1 MGPGFPRCWRIG
13 RAKAAVLPVP
23 VWAEPMISFPERAT
37 GMAWAWMGVGSLYPR
52 STTAWRTEE
61 ESPKEA
67 KSIEDASL
75 PRWGGASGTPDN
87 TMDAGGRVF

>member
-1 MGPGFPRCWRIG
+1 
-13 RAKAAVLPVP
+13 
-23 VWAEPMISFPERAT
+23 
-37 GMAWAWMGVGSLYPR
+37 MGVGSLYPR

-75 PRWGGASGTPDN
+75 SRRGGASGTPDN